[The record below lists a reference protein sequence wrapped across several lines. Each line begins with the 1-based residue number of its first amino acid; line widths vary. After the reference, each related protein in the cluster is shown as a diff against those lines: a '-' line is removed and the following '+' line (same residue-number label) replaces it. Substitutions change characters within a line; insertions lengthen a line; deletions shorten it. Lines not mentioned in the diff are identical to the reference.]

1 MVWALPPERNWV
13 GEAFRFFDL
22 FPAHFSFLLLR
33 SRERVRVA
41 LRPLRRRLLHGMEA
55 AARGGL
61 AIGRAFF
68 KKKVGRRRVRVLE
81 NGRRGSLEL
90 W

>member
-33 SRERVRVA
+33 SRERVRAA
-41 LRPLRRRLLHGMEA
+41 LRPLRRCFLRGMDA
-55 AARGGL
+55 AAREGL

-68 KKKVGRRRVRVLE
+68 
-81 NGRRGSLEL
+81 
-90 W
+90 